1 MTVKVLLLKSGE
13 QIVSAVNG
21 MYDKDTNEL
30 KKYQLVKPCQVIING
45 EFRVTEPGEEDQENQ
60 MSVSLYEWPVV
71 SKDEQVEVFPDW
83 VMTIVSPT
91 DELEEMY
98 NNKIL
103 KNESREEGTES
114 DNDGSAD

>member
-1 MTVKVLLLKSGE
+1 MSIKIVLLKSGE
-13 QIVSAVNG
+13 EIISDVKG
-21 MYDKDTNEL
+21 LFHGEEL
-30 KKYQLVKPCQVIING
+30 VKYQLNKPCLIVING
-45 EFRVTEPGEEDQENQ
+45 EFRITEPGEEDKENQ

-114 DNDGSAD
+114 DKDDSAD